1 MTEGPS
7 EQPIT
12 INDLRLARRKAIE
25 QYDVTIAGL
34 EEGGTIRSIGQEDA
48 QVATLAWLKKV
59 RERHTELEELLQTYP
74 AEG

>member
-1 MTEGPS
+1 MTEGRS

-48 QVATLAWLKKV
+48 QVATLAWLKKGARV
-59 RERHTELEELLQTYP
+59 ACRAVAAYP